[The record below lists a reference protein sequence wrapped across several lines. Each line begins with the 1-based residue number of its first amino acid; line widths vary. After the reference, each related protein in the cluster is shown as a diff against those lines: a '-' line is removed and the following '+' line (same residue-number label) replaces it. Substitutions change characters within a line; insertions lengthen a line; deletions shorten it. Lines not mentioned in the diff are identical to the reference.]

1 MRMPVAFGRNGKVY
15 KEVDI
20 GIHEERKK
28 RIRDRIQY
36 WKDVKAAALPDG
48 RVSVWADK
56 KIQMLEDVI
65 TEMDA
70 QRARE
75 AAAHEEEPENRM
87 GAVGRAK

>member
-1 MRMPVAFGRNGKVY
+1 MGVAYGSSGKVY
-15 KEVDI
+15 REVDI
-20 GIHEERKK
+20 QIHEERKK

-48 RVSVWADK
+48 KVAAWADK

-75 AAAHEEEPENRM
+75 AATYEKESEDHM